1 MAQATDTR
9 GRTGVGGGKGGGGG
23 RGIIEGRLLSRYL
36 VMGIYVN
43 IYLECQG

>member
-9 GRTGVGGGKGGGGG
+9 GRTGVGGGKGRG